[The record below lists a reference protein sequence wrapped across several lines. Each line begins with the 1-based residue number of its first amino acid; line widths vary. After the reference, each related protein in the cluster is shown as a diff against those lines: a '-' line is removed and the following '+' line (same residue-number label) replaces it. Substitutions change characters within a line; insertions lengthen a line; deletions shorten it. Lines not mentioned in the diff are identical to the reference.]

1 MSKKKRYQALLNKR
15 IEGRIGLRAFY
26 EEANELGV
34 TAAQADADLADAAK
48 GGRPMSGK
56 KATKQYRSA
65 HSLIFFTE
73 HHPDLNLCSGEEVR
87 VPGDSLLTVIGGRPE
102 RPVCKTQVSGRTVYG
117 YVCPE
122 SHEAVGEQAELNGF

>member
-48 GGRPMSGK
+48 GGRPTSGK

-73 HHPDLNLCSGEEVR
+73 HHPELNLCSGEEVP
-87 VPGDSLLTVIGGRPE
+87 VPVGSLLTVIVGRP
-102 RPVCKTQVSGRTVYG
+102 
-117 YVCPE
+117 
-122 SHEAVGEQAELNGF
+122 